1 MPDGAV
7 SKRDQ
12 AIVVF
17 HGAIVLLIGSFFGFP
32 VVNAAESGSTTL
44 HAWTSAHAAVTAG
57 GVMLIALGAALHLV
71 TLGSRAQSWLLWSL
85 VGTGYGAVVGL
96 GIGLVEYA
104 RMGMPDLATPYTM
117 YDRND
122 MALIINMALP
132 LVLWFMLEVRQGW
145 AKFLAIAVAVLG
157 VAAVIATT
165 RSSR

>member
-96 GIGLVEYA
+96 GIGA
-104 RMGMPDLATPYTM
+104 STGMRGFTPSGPPLNLLAF
-117 YDRND
+117 
-122 MALIINMALP
+122 LGNMAVVWGSTVGVGLF
-132 LVLWFMLEVRQGW
+132 LWG
-145 AKFLAIAVAVLG
+145 IAST
-157 VAAVIATT
+157 I
-165 RSSR
+165 RRR